1 MNNIEEKIKIVEDF
15 FNRKNKT
22 FSDTSD
28 NIKRKLQQIE
38 TYLKKNEFLKKLSDL
53 AKKYSFNHYLN
64 GIEIKDGNRYYL
76 VKSMNPVLD
85 IINKDNCSHNITFYL
100 LKKEMDLIIYEKNYC
115 GDEIKDFVYSGGD
128 VSLGRF
134 GEKKLKYIERV
145 VDGFLKLLIDDNILE
160 EICDNL
166 IKQIKEKDEEVIH

>member
-15 FNRKNKT
+15 FNRKDKT

-38 TYLKKNEFLKKLSDL
+38 TYLKNNEFLKMLSDL

-64 GIEIKDGNRYYL
+64 GIEIKEKYRYNL
-76 VKSMNPVLD
+76 VKTMNPVLN
-85 IINKDNCSHNITFYL
+85 IINEDVCLHNITFYL

-134 GEKKLKYIERV
+134 SEKKLKYIERI

-160 EICDNL
+160 EICDKL